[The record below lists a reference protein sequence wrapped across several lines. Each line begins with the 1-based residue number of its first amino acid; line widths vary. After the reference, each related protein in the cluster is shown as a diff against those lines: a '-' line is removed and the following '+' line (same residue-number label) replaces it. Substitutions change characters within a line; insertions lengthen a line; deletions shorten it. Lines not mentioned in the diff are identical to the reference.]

1 MRTGTFDEA
10 GAIEQAIKDIN
21 ESHINL
27 RGHLLPRRK
36 SYPKDI
42 KRMID
47 LAAEDYFNKNQAREA
62 GDLGKST
69 ELELDEISLI
79 PAPGRSDEWMI
90 VINSEIAT
98 QYGDPLYTI
107 KDLQGLLAG
116 DAETQQKDRIEQHA
130 KNRGV
135 DDASMAKKQILDLR
149 RQANKLTGLSLSKIR
164 EEQGEQAVESAIAK
178 RESLLQ
184 EADELEK
191 LRIDFERLQRG
202 S

>member
-1 MRTGTFDEA
+1 M
-10 GAIEQAIKDIN
+10 
-21 ESHINL
+21 
-27 RGHLLPRRK
+27 
-36 SYPKDI
+36 
-42 KRMID
+42 
-47 LAAEDYFNKNQAREA
+47 
-62 GDLGKST
+62 
-69 ELELDEISLI
+69 
-79 PAPGRSDEWMI
+79 
-90 VINSEIAT
+90 
-98 QYGDPLYTI
+98 
-107 KDLQGLLAG
+107 AG

-191 LRIDFERLQRG
+191 LRTDFERLQRG